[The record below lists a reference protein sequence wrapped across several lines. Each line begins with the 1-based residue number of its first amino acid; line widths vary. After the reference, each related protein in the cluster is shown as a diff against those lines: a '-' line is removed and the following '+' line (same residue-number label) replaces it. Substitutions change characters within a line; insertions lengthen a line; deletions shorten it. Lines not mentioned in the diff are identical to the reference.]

1 MLRESKTGWIGKI
14 KLCSDSDLEWIFF
27 NEIPKLLS
35 CITCLFAFLNCRL
48 PLCEETKGDG
58 GTLKNIIDG
67 GADIIQK
74 VGEQVGLNTD
84 QVACYSLYI
93 YRIEDYHIIY
103 DFLYINV

>member
-1 MLRESKTGWIGKI
+1 MYSN
-14 KLCSDSDLEWIFF
+14 SDLEWVFFHF
-27 NEIPKLLS
+27 NEILVYGIALAVYFLS
-35 CITCLFAFLNCRL
+35 LKRRL

-84 QVACYSLYI
+84 QVTSSSFYLS
-93 YRIEDYHIIY
+93 
-103 DFLYINV
+103 